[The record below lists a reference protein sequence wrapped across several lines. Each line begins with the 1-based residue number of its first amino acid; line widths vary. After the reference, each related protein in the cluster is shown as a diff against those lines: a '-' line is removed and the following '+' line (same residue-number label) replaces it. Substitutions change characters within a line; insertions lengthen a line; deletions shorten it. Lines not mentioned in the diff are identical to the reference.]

1 MKPSLYLA
9 LVPFILGQAFAQS
22 ASKPAMSAEL
32 TAAQGLYAQG
42 HFAEAEAAAKKLT
55 DGDKYSIA
63 GLQLRARLEMA
74 ANSLSAAQGDL
85 LQARRLDIH
94 NRTTLQ
100 LLGEAFWR
108 ADKFADAA
116 PFLEQ
121 VDRVAQARQAQ
132 ALAATEAYRVEG
144 LGMEDRIKL
153 LRVDPVPVV
162 AVRLNGGAVQ
172 YFAVD
177 PGGSEVVLDTSVAAG
192 LDLPDLG
199 FGPGGFSTPDAQGPS
214 ARAAHSVLPALAVGL
229 WVVHDVPVTVQST
242 AAYGADIRG
251 VVGAEFLAHFVS
263 TLDFKHGELRLL
275 RRSGT
280 RGAETDVARRQ
291 RLTAAGAKAVPLHFV
306 GEHFLVM
313 DAALGADAVNATA
326 VPWWF
331 SLGPTNDGPS
341 QVPVRIGQLAGT
353 AQAWPAG
360 AENMASGVHVYG
372 ILGAGFFRNSAVTL
386 DTGNMLLWI
395 EK

>member
-132 ALAATEAYRVEG
+132 ALAATEAYRV
-144 LGMEDRIKL
+144 
-153 LRVDPVPVV
+153 
-162 AVRLNGGAVQ
+162 
-172 YFAVD
+172 
-177 PGGSEVVLDTSVAAG
+177 
-192 LDLPDLG
+192 
-199 FGPGGFSTPDAQGPS
+199 
-214 ARAAHSVLPALAVGL
+214 
-229 WVVHDVPVTVQST
+229 W
-242 AAYGADIRG
+242 
-251 VVGAEFLAHFVS
+251 
-263 TLDFKHGELRLL
+263 TLCRWSRCG
-275 RRSGT
+275 
-280 RGAETDVARRQ
+280 
-291 RLTAAGAKAVPLHFV
+291 
-306 GEHFLVM
+306 
-313 DAALGADAVNATA
+313 
-326 VPWWF
+326 
-331 SLGPTNDGPS
+331 
-341 QVPVRIGQLAGT
+341 
-353 AQAWPAG
+353 
-360 AENMASGVHVYG
+360 
-372 ILGAGFFRNSAVTL
+372 
-386 DTGNMLLWI
+386 
-395 EK
+395 